1 MLGKLIS
8 KLQTRATVWWMKK
21 WCKQTAALVNGKQI
35 GALLRE
41 KRDRMLR
48 KALITKV
55 LRTQKWGVEKWRN
68 AVRLMSQAKWIY

>member
-1 MLGKLIS
+1 
-8 KLQTRATVWWMKK
+8 MKK